1 MTKHIPS
8 YDGENWKTT
17 NNYQYSYR
25 DAANMALYQGQP
37 VMIGVSDY
45 SDYSPSDFRSNVSY
59 FEAFDPETEQWSDLK
74 RNPFFPELAY
84 EYSSGTSVTKE
95 DSFLVFGGYVNSH
108 DAELSEDFWQVIEYK
123 NDQWTN
129 LGLTVKNDFQFL
141 VKKSRDFRKI
151 SKTKK

>member
-1 MTKHIPS
+1 
-8 YDGENWKTT
+8 
-17 NNYQYSYR
+17 
-25 DAANMALYQGQP
+25 
-37 VMIGVSDY
+37 MIGVSDY

-59 FEAFDPETEQWSDLK
+59 FEAFDPETEEWSDLK